1 MGQLYEDYL
10 SSGENWMESSL
21 MVNASRTLT
30 SRRRGKYKLTTYRDL
45 KTQFGAGVAKQLRD
59 NKKEQ
64 EQAKAATD
72 SIIYWC
78 EHPDFKVMP
87 GKEDRVES

>member
-21 MVNASRTLT
+21 MANATKTLT
-30 SRRRGKYKLTTYRDL
+30 SRRRGKYKLATYRDL
-45 KTQFGAGVAKQLRD
+45 KVQFGPGVAKQLRD

-64 EQAKAATD
+64 EQTKPATD
-72 SIIYWC
+72 STIYWC
-78 EHPDFKVMP
+78 EHPDFKGMS
-87 GKEDRVES
+87 GKEDRVDS

>member
-10 SSGENWMESSL
+10 SSRENWMESSL
-21 MVNASRTLT
+21 MANASRTLT

-45 KTQFGAGVAKQLRD
+45 KAQFGAGVAKQLRD

-72 SIIYWC
+72 SINYWC
-78 EHPDFKVMP
+78 EHPDFKGMP